1 MVPMVLQLNQF
12 FARFSGQPHQLAA
25 IQKLQEDMPE
35 ELLRHDAEWF
45 ELWKASGKDRTEWN
59 YVPYFNQLDLPSGET
74 QCFTTAMAMVAGTYA
89 LIADQWEYYRVRM
102 KYGPTEEV
110 TSHLKAMSELGAD
123 VEFIQDGSADLLVE
137 EVRAGRPV
145 AVGFLHR
152 GDITTGR
159 PPEGFGHW
167 AVVIGVKENDYF
179 VVHDP
184 RGEYD
189 MGTGQLINS
198 NGFAVRYDWDD
209 FLFRWEIEGP
219 GNGWAMIIND
229 LNFQPVP

>member
-1 MVPMVLQLNQF
+1 MVLQLNQF

-59 YVPYFNQLDLPSGET
+59 YVPYFNQLELPSGEN
-74 QCFTTAMAMVAGTYA
+74 QCFTSAMAMMAGTYA
-89 LIADQWEYYRVRM
+89 LVADQWEYFRVRS

-110 TSHLKAMSELGAD
+110 ESHIKAMSELGAD
-123 VEFIQDGSADLLVE
+123 IDFVQDGSADLLVE

-167 AVVIGVKENDYF
+167 VVIIGVKEGSHF

-184 RGEYD
+184 RGAEPLVVSSNVLPCVSACRGAANCNVND
-189 MGTGQLINS
+189 AALVSESSPSLAVNVNS
-198 NGFAVRYDWDD
+198 N
-209 FLFRWEIEGP
+209 
-219 GNGWAMIIND
+219 
-229 LNFQPVP
+229 VPA